1 MRSNFRKSGRHLF
14 SCSRSLDGV
23 LLLDSVDPFLFMVYL
38 SFFLCLIQTVDDW
51 IFSLFDINY
60 GNVDMSIQSALPRG
74 ITHTS
79 FDLKIGFKKMSQKKR
94 RVNIPSCRYER
105 TLGQLPYHLFSE
117 SEMSKCA

>member
-1 MRSNFRKSGRHLF
+1 MRSNSEKSGRHLF

-51 IFSLFDINY
+51 IFSLFDINC
-60 GNVDMSIQSALPRG
+60 GNVDMSTESASPRE
-74 ITHTS
+74 IRYTS
-79 FDLKIGFKKMSQKKR
+79 FDLKVGLKMLQKKR